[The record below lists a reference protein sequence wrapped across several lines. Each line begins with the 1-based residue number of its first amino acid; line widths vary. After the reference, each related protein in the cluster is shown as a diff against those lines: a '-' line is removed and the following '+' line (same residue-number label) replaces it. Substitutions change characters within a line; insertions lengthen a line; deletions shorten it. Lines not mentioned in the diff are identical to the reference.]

1 MHSPL
6 VTFCLSF
13 RSFWLCLTVV
23 VPMKVMKVIT
33 RVALNTFPNLQLIFN
48 ICKCLSTIS
57 YLLKLDIMLTKLE
70 LCFSALTHF
79 YLTGLISLDCPLSTN
94 PFTKSLE
101 RFLYLSKV
109 QQTRFILNAWL

>member
-1 MHSPL
+1 
-6 VTFCLSF
+6 
-13 RSFWLCLTVV
+13 
-23 VPMKVMKVIT
+23 
-33 RVALNTFPNLQLIFN
+33 
-48 ICKCLSTIS
+48 
-57 YLLKLDIMLTKLE
+57 MLTKLE

-109 QQTRFILNAWL
+109 QQTRFILNAWLSGILFLSERGGADFA